1 MRQAYR
7 TCQNGYVALLAILII
22 GAASLAIATTLL
34 VSGADMQRQAL
45 AEQQSIDA
53 RNIATA
59 CIEEGLQQIHDST
72 IFTGTNNLSLG
83 LGSCSYTVTNTG
95 GITRTIDSSGTVNGI
110 VRKIKVYVTINT
122 SSLSITSW
130 QDVT

>member
-1 MRQAYR
+1 MKCAY
-7 TCQNGYVALLAILII
+7 TTHQNGYVALLAVLII

-34 VSGADMQRQAL
+34 ISGADMQRQAL

-53 RNIATA
+53 RNLATA
-59 CIEEGLQQIHDST
+59 CAEEGLQQIHDST

-95 GITRTIDSSGTVNGI
+95 GATRTIDSSGTVNGI